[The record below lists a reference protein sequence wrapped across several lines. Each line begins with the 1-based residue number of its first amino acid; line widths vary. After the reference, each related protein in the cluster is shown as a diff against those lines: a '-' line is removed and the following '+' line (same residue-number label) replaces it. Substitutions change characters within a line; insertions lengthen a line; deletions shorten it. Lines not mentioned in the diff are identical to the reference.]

1 MAAFGREFP
10 SLCRSELRP
19 MGLDGPD
26 CVSQLRERADEIE
39 SAQVTQIL
47 PFLYVGNQHD
57 AKDLVNLK
65 VSLSAASPGATL
77 ATLDARDVRAPVT

>member
-1 MAAFGREFP
+1 MAAFGREYP
-10 SLCRSELRP
+10 ALCRSELRP

-57 AKDLVNLK
+57 AKDLVSLK
-65 VSLSAASPGATL
+65 VRTSPL
-77 ATLDARDVRAPVT
+77 PPSPSPHFRRIVSKHYD